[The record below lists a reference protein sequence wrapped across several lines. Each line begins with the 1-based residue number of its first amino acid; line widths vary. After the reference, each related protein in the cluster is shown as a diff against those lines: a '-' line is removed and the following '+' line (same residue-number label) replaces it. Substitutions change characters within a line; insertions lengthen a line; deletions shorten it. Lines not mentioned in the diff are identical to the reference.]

1 MSKKLLFSSAI
12 MLLTVGMSAQSIV
25 ETTPENRNVVLE
37 EFTGI
42 HCTFCPDGHAIA
54 QALKDGD
61 PENVF
66 LVNVHAGGY
75 ATPNAGEPDF
85 RTPFGAAIDGQSGL
99 AGYPAGTVNRQN
111 FPGLE
116 QGAAGATAMGRA
128 NWGTAADIVTAEASY
143 VNTAVEANIDVSTNE
158 MTIHV
163 ETYFTGD
170 SPVATNKLNVY
181 ILQNNTTGPQTGGGA
196 GDNYVHQ
203 HRLIDM
209 PTGQWG
215 VDLTATTT
223 GSFDDRTIVYPIPT
237 DNNGVPVELADLE
250 VVVSIAEGEQF
261 IVSGNGASPTF
272 SGITAANE
280 VNLRTIADIAAQCN
294 PEVGTT
300 INVQNLG
307 QDPITSLDITYN
319 INGGTD
325 ATYTFTGNVTSL
337 QSVDI
342 ELPAIPFTSQALNT
356 INVAIADDENNA
368 NNTIDTTFEE
378 ATQGAGNVVVTI
390 DADQYATEISWNIK
404 DSSGSTVAGETLT
417 DANDSTTTVYNVSL
431 DAADCY
437 TFEIIDS
444 YGDGILGG
452 GGVSLIDINGVE
464 HFPFSGAYGSGSR
477 VQFGADGVLGT
488 PDSDLVGISMYP
500 NPSTQGFF
508 NIVNAEDAD
517 VVIYDLTGRKV
528 RNLKKISSNK
538 KIDTNRMPTGT
549 YFVTITKDGAEI
561 TEKLIVQ

>member
-12 MLLTVGMSAQSIV
+12 MLLTMGMSAQSIV

-42 HCTFCPDGHAIA
+42 HCTYCPDGHAIA

-75 ATPNAGEPDF
+75 ATPTAGEPDF

-128 NWGTAADIVTAEASY
+128 NWAAAAGIVTAEASY
-143 VNTAVEANIDVSTNE
+143 VNTAVEANIDVTTNE

-223 GSFDDRTIVYPIPT
+223 GSFDDRSIVYPIPT

-250 VVVSIAEGEQF
+250 VVVSVAEGEQF
-261 IVSGNGASPTF
+261 IVSGNGASPSF

-294 PEVGTT
+294 PEVGPT

-307 QDPITSLDITYN
+307 QNPITSLDITYN

-342 ELPAIPFTSQALNT
+342 ELPAIPFTSQTVNT
-356 INVAIADDENNA
+356 VNVSIADDENNA

-378 ATQGAGNVVVTI
+378 ASQGAGNVTLTVQT
-390 DADQYATEISWNIK
+390 DAYSSENNWNIK
-404 DSSGSTVAGETLT
+404 NSAG
-417 DANDSTTTVYNVSL
+417 TTVENGTLNGNDNTTVVYDLLL
-431 DAADCY
+431 DTADCY
-437 TFEIIDS
+437 TFTFNDT
-444 YGDGILGG
+444 YGDGIISG

-464 HFPFSGAYGSGSR
+464 HVSFSGAIGSGI
-477 VQFGADGVLGT
+477 VIQFGADGVLGN
-488 PDSDLVGISMYP
+488 PDTALIDISMYP

-508 NIVNAEDAD
+508 NIVNAEGAD
-517 VVIYDLTGRKV
+517 VAIFDLTGRKV